1 MSGLRSRRQRSNLSS
16 RMLLRKLKAAEEA
29 DGLEEVAFQPELR
42 AEEPRVVKRGSVVEQ
57 TSEAVDLNIRT

>member
-1 MSGLRSRRQRSNLSS
+1 MSN